1 MSTYQSVSVS
11 ENTSEENISLEQ
23 QAAMQEEAAKQRGQ
37 TLESSPSDGKQEVE
51 DIVNEEETTER
62 PEWLDEKFESPE
74 DLAKAYKELQQKQ
87 SKKENP
93 KDEDQTEG
101 EETTEQNNTNTSEAI
116 QKATQEFMETGKLSD
131 KAFIELDKA
140 GLPREFVEAYMQGQ
154 EAISTASALEI
165 QESIGGNANYTAM
178 SEWAGENLADGDL
191 DAYNAIVERG
201 TVEQARVAVK
211 GMYAQFLA
219 AGGKAPNL
227 NQGSTSAGGGPRPFG
242 SAAQMVEAMSD
253 KRYANDPAYRDQV
266 EKRIAVSNAF

>member
-1 MSTYQSVSVS
+1 MANYQSVTVS
-11 ENTSEENISLEQ
+11 ENTNEENISLEK
-23 QAAMQEEAAKQRGQ
+23 QAAMQEEAANQRGQ
-37 TLESSPSDGKQEVE
+37 TLEADPSEGKQEVE
-51 DIVNEEETTER
+51 ETSER

-87 SKKENP
+87 SKKETP

-101 EETTEQNNTNTSEAI
+101 EETTEPTQTNTSNAV
-116 QKATQEFMETGKLSD
+116 QKATEEFTETGKLSD

-140 GLPREFVEAYMQGQ
+140 GIPREFVEAYIQGQ
-154 EAISTASALEI
+154 EAISTAAALEI
-165 QESIGGNANYTAM
+165 QESIGGNANYAAM

-191 DAYNAIVERG
+191 EAYNAIVERG

-227 NQGSTSAGGGPRPFG
+227 AQGATSGAAGAKAFG
-242 SAAQMVEAMSD
+242 SAASMVEAMQD
-253 KRYANDPAYRDQV
+253 PRYKNDPAYREQI

>member
-1 MSTYQSVSVS
+1 MANYQSVTVS
-11 ENTSEENISLEQ
+11 ENTNEENISLEK
-23 QAAMQEEAAKQRGQ
+23 QAAMQEEAAQQRGQ
-37 TLESSPSDGKQEVE
+37 TLKSSADEGTQEVE
-51 DIVNEEETTER
+51 ETSER

-74 DLAKAYKELQQKQ
+74 DLAKAYNELQQKQ
-87 SKKENP
+87 SKKETP

-101 EETTEQNNTNTSEAI
+101 EETPEPDKPSTNSAV
-116 QKATQEFMETGKLSD
+116 QKATEEFTETGKLSD

-140 GLPREFVEAYMQGQ
+140 GIPREMVEAYIQGQ
-154 EAISTASALEI
+154 EAVSVASALEI
-165 QESIGGNANYTAM
+165 QESIGGNANYAAM

-191 DAYNAIVERG
+191 QAYNDIVERG

-227 NQGSTSAGGGPRPFG
+227 AQGATSGVAGAKAFG
-242 SAAQMVEAMSD
+242 SAASMVEAMQD
-253 KRYANDPAYRDQV
+253 PRYKSDPAYREQI

>member
-1 MSTYQSVSVS
+1 MSTYQSVTVS

-74 DLAKAYKELQQKQ
+74 DLAKAYNELQQKQ

-101 EETTEQNNTNTSEAI
+101 EETTEQNNTNTSAAI

-178 SEWAGENLADGDL
+178 SEWAGENLTDADL

-219 AGGKAPNL
+219 AGGKAPTL
-227 NQGSTSAGGGPRPFG
+227 NQGSTSAAGGPRPFG

-253 KRYANDPAYRDQV
+253 RRYSNDPAYRDQV

>member
-1 MSTYQSVSVS
+1 MANYQSVTVS
-11 ENTSEENISLEQ
+11 ENTNEENISLEK
-23 QAAMQEEAAKQRGQ
+23 QAAMQEEAAQQRGQ
-37 TLESSPSDGKQEVE
+37 TIESSADEVKQEVE
-51 DIVNEEETTER
+51 ETSER

-87 SKKENP
+87 SKKETP
-93 KDEDQTEG
+93 KDEKKEDESTE
-101 EETTEQNNTNTSEAI
+101 EPVNTSTNQAV
-116 QKATQEFMETGKLSD
+116 QKATEEFTETGKLSD

-140 GLPREFVEAYMQGQ
+140 GIPREMVEQYIQGQ
-154 EAISTASALEI
+154 QAISTASALEI
-165 QESIGGNANYTAM
+165 QESIGGNANYSAM

-191 DAYNAIVERG
+191 QAYNAIVERG

-227 NQGSTSAGGGPRPFG
+227 AQGATSGAAGAKAFG
-242 SAAQMVEAMSD
+242 SAASMVEAMQD
-253 KRYANDPAYRDQV
+253 PRYKSDPAYREQV